1 MMIWVI
7 YGIYNG
13 QFTRM
18 DQFFKLLKWLQTLQD
33 FLWKSEYPG
42 ESELFSFFAQCETFI
57 SQAAEMYK

>member
-57 SQAAEMYK
+57 